1 MSMNA
6 TPDVRSGRE
15 SRLNLRAS
23 ARQEQL
29 IKAAA
34 AATDKTMTDFVLESA
49 TASAEKV
56 LADRRFFILTPE
68 QWSSLDAVLEAP
80 PRKMPRLAAL
90 LSEPSPFGVDGR

>member
-1 MSMNA
+1 MAMNA
-6 TPDVRSGRE
+6 TPDVRSSRP

-49 TASAEKV
+49 TASAEKI
-56 LADRRFFILTPE
+56 LADRRFFVLTAE
-68 QWSSLDAVLEAP
+68 QWESLEAVLAAP
-80 PRKMPRLAAL
+80 PRSAPKLAAL
-90 LSEPSPFGVDGR
+90 LSEPSPFGAAEQ

>member
-1 MSMNA
+1 MATNA
-6 TPDVRSGRE
+6 TSDVRSSRQ

-49 TASAEKV
+49 TVQAEKV
-56 LADRRFFILTPE
+56 LADRRFFVLTPE
-68 QWSSLDAVLEAP
+68 QWDRLDAVLKAP
-80 PRKMPRLAAL
+80 PRATPRLAAL
-90 LSEPSPFGVDGR
+90 LSEPSPFGADEG